1 MDITSARKKVNTAK
15 AGLRK
20 FRGPAETSQD
30 AAPIADAMREFWD
43 ADRLAFGIP
52 AHGGGRGPTPEFAQ
66 WAGMD
71 AARYDLGMSHGVDRR
86 DRSWGVQEAAQQL
99 FAEASGAQQVLFSTN
114 GSSMNVH
121 VALLTVA
128 GENGTIV
135 LARNG
140 HKSVFAGL
148 VVSGAHP
155 VYVDPFYD
163 DELEVALGPLTADLT
178 AALDAHPD
186 ARGAMVF
193 TPSYYGTSADI
204 AALAEACHAHDRPL
218 VTDDAWGLDY
228 SFGAHPQLPEAALH
242 QGSDLAIGSVH
253 KTLSGLCQTS

>member
-1 MDITSARKKVNTAK
+1 MDTTSVRKKVNTAK
-15 AGLRK
+15 AAVRK
-20 FRGPAETSQD
+20 KRGPAKTSQD
-30 AAPIADAMREFWD
+30 AAPIADAMREFWERD
-43 ADRLAFGIP
+43 TLAFGIP
-52 AHGGGRGPTPEFAQ
+52 AHGGGRGPVPEFAE

-71 AARYDLGMSHGVDRR
+71 AARFDLGMSHGVDRR

-155 VYVDPFYD
+155 VYVDPVYD
-163 DELEVALGPLTADLT
+163 EELELAHVPLAEDIA

-186 ARGAMVF
+186 ARAAMVF
-193 TPSYYGTSADI
+193 TPSYYGTAADVRAI
-204 AALAEACHAHDRPL
+204 AQACHDRDKPL

-228 SFGAHPQLPEAALH
+228 TFGRQPE
-242 QGSDLAIGSVH
+242 
-253 KTLSGLCQTS
+253 

>member
-1 MDITSARKKVNTAK
+1 MDSTSAQKKINTAK
-15 AGLRK
+15 AAVRK
-20 FRGPAETSQD
+20 KRGPAETSQD
-30 AAPIADAMREFWD
+30 AAPIADAMREFWEH
-43 ADRLAFGIP
+43 DRLAFGIP
-52 AHGGGRGPTPEFAQ
+52 AHGGGRGPAPEFAQ

-148 VVSGAHP
+148 VLSGAHP
-155 VYVDPFYD
+155 VYVDPVYD
-163 DELEVALGPLTADLT
+163 EDLEVALGPLVA
-178 AALDAHPD
+178 
-186 ARGAMVF
+186 
-193 TPSYYGTSADI
+193 
-204 AALAEACHAHDRPL
+204 
-218 VTDDAWGLDY
+218 
-228 SFGAHPQLPEAALH
+228 
-242 QGSDLAIGSVH
+242 
-253 KTLSGLCQTS
+253 